1 MTKKILL
8 GILGFLALCTLGVFV
23 FVKDFEVK
31 ITEEVAQA
39 ALDQQIGAEPLRS
52 LVTEIKL
59 QTATIDFKTDNT
71 MEIDTKFSAITLG
84 YESQVEGVF
93 KSGIRYR
100 VPKIYLDNIAPM
112 KVDIRTDDETAEELG
127 EIKSAARKFLDRQRA
142 RNTGEGNR
150 DTRDDTAKQHEKE
163 LQDKAVNA
171 VYGLF
176 EYVPIYD
183 LTNAGYKGSVAS
195 LALKDVQFH
204 EDYVAVTL
212 SPRTAILRILAIIG
226 VILLVLGYFAGQT
239 LMSSWFERLFFGKRK
254 TD

>member
-8 GILGFLALCTLGVFV
+8 SILGFLALCTLGVFL

-31 ITEEVAQA
+31 ITEKVAQA
-39 ALDQQIGAEPLRS
+39 ALDKQIGAAPLRS

-59 QTATIDFKTDNT
+59 QTATIDFKADNT
-71 MEIDTKFSAITLG
+71 LEIDTKFSANTLG

-100 VPKIYLDNIAPM
+100 VPKIYLDNLTPVKI
-112 KVDIRTDDETAEELG
+112 DIRTDDETAEELG
-127 EIKSAARKFLDRQRA
+127 ELKSAARKFMDRQRA
-142 RNTGEGNR
+142 RNQGEGNR
-150 DTRDDTAKQHEKE
+150 GARDDTAKKHERE
-163 LQDKAVNA
+163 LQDKAVKA
-171 VYGLF
+171 VYSLF

-226 VILLVLGYFAGQT
+226 AILLILGYFTGQA
-239 LMSSWFERLFFGKRK
+239 LIGLGIERLILGKRK